1 MKQHFIN
8 ELDSLR
14 SQISAQGELAERA
27 IHNAIQAFSSGDTEQ
42 ARRVMAHDEIIDR
55 EEIRIEE
62 ECLKLLALYQPVA
75 GDLRTVISCIKINTA
90 MERMADFGCHIAER
104 AILVAGL
111 PTLPGQEMF
120 DFEPMELLTLGMLR
134 DTLLAIRHSDLLLAH
149 KVIDRDDAVDAMR
162 SEHRT
167 HARAAI
173 LHCPAAVE
181 YYVSCIG
188 LARDLERIADLATDI
203 CRQLIY
209 LRTGCITRHSGTV
222 PPARA

>member
-14 SQISAQGELAERA
+14 TQITAQGELAERA
-27 IHNAIQAFSSGDTEQ
+27 IHNAIQAFSTGDTEL

-55 EEIRIEE
+55 EEIRLEE
-62 ECLKLLALYQPVA
+62 ECLKVLALYQPVA

-90 MERMADFGCHIAER
+90 LERIGDFGSHIAER
-104 AILVAGL
+104 AIMVAEL
-111 PTLPGQEMF
+111 PILPEQEVF
-120 DFEPMELLTLGMLR
+120 DFSPMEVLTMGMLH
-134 DTLLAIRHSDLLLAH
+134 DTLHAIQHSDLLLAH

-162 SEHRT
+162 SEHRA

-173 LHCPAAVE
+173 LRCPAAVE

-209 LRTGCITRHSGTV
+209 LRTGCITRHKS
-222 PPARA
+222 A

>member
-14 SQISAQGELAERA
+14 TQITAQGELAERA
-27 IHNAIQAFSSGDTEQ
+27 IHNAIQAFSTGDTEL

-55 EEIRIEE
+55 EEIRLEE
-62 ECLKLLALYQPVA
+62 ECLKVLALYQPVA
-75 GDLRTVISCIKINTA
+75 SDLRTVISCIKINTA
-90 MERMADFGCHIAER
+90 LERMADFACHIAER
-104 AILVAGL
+104 AIMVAEL
-111 PTLPGQEMF
+111 PILPEQEVF
-120 DFEPMELLTLGMLR
+120 DFSPMEVLTMGMLH
-134 DTLLAIRHSDLLLAH
+134 DTLHAIQHSDLLLAH

-209 LRTGCITRHSGTV
+209 LRTGCITRHSS
-222 PPARA
+222 

>member
-14 SQISAQGELAERA
+14 TQITAQGELAERA
-27 IHNAIQAFSSGDTEQ
+27 IHNAIQAFSTGDTEL

-55 EEIRIEE
+55 EEIRLEE
-62 ECLKLLALYQPVA
+62 ECLKVLALYQPVA
-75 GDLRTVISCIKINTA
+75 SDLRTVISCIKINTA
-90 MERMADFGCHIAER
+90 LERMADFACHIAER
-104 AILVAGL
+104 AIMVAEL
-111 PTLPGQEMF
+111 PILPEQEVF
-120 DFEPMELLTLGMLR
+120 DFSPMEVLTMGMLH
-134 DTLLAIRHSDLLLAH
+134 DTLHAIQHSDLLLAH

-162 SEHRT
+162 SEHRA
-167 HARAAI
+167 HARASI
-173 LHCPAAVE
+173 IRCPAAVE

-209 LRTGCITRHSGTV
+209 LRTGCITRHKSD
-222 PPARA
+222 

>member
-14 SQISAQGELAERA
+14 TQITAQGELAERA
-27 IHNAIQAFSSGDTEQ
+27 IHNAIHAFSTGDTEL

-55 EEIRIEE
+55 EEIRLEE
-62 ECLKLLALYQPVA
+62 ECLKVLALYQPVA
-75 GDLRTVISCIKINTA
+75 SDLRTVISCIKINTA
-90 MERMADFGCHIAER
+90 LERMADFACHIAER
-104 AILVAGL
+104 AIMVAEL
-111 PTLPGQEMF
+111 PILPEQEVF
-120 DFEPMELLTLGMLR
+120 DFSPMEVLTMGMLH
-134 DTLLAIRHSDLLLAH
+134 DTLHAIQHSDLLLAH

-162 SEHRT
+162 SEHRA

-173 LHCPAAVE
+173 LRCPAAVE

-209 LRTGCITRHSGTV
+209 LRTGCITRHSS
-222 PPARA
+222 

>member
-8 ELDSLR
+8 ELNSLR
-14 SQISAQGELAERA
+14 TQITAQGELAERA
-27 IHNAIQAFSSGDTEQ
+27 IHNAIQAFSTGDTEL

-55 EEIRIEE
+55 EEIRLEE
-62 ECLKLLALYQPVA
+62 ECLKVLALYQPVA

-90 MERMADFGCHIAER
+90 LERIADFGSHIAER
-104 AILVAGL
+104 AIMVAEL
-111 PTLPGQEMF
+111 PILPEQEVF
-120 DFEPMELLTLGMLR
+120 DFSPMEVLTMGMLH
-134 DTLLAIRHSDLLLAH
+134 DTLHAIQHSDLLLAH
-149 KVIDRDDAVDAMR
+149 KIIDRDDAVDAMR
-162 SEHRT
+162 SEHRA

-173 LHCPAAVE
+173 LRCPAAVE

-209 LRTGCITRHSGTV
+209 LRTGCITRHKSD
-222 PPARA
+222 

>member
-14 SQISAQGELAERA
+14 TQITAQGELAERA
-27 IHNAIQAFSSGDTEQ
+27 IHNAIQAFSTGDTEL

-55 EEIRIEE
+55 EEIRLEE
-62 ECLKLLALYQPVA
+62 ECLKVLALYQPVA
-75 GDLRTVISCIKINTA
+75 SDLRTVISCIKINTA
-90 MERMADFGCHIAER
+90 LERMADFACHIAER
-104 AILVAGL
+104 AIMVAEL
-111 PTLPGQEMF
+111 PILPEQEVF
-120 DFEPMELLTLGMLR
+120 DFSPMEVLTMGMLH
-134 DTLLAIRHSDLLLAH
+134 DTLHAIQHSDLLLAH

-162 SEHRT
+162 SEHRA

-173 LHCPAAVE
+173 LRYPAAVE

-209 LRTGCITRHSGTV
+209 LRTGCITRHKSD
-222 PPARA
+222 

>member
-14 SQISAQGELAERA
+14 NQICAQGELAERA
-27 IHNAIQAFSSGDTEQ
+27 IHNAIHAFSTGDTEL

-62 ECLKLLALYQPVA
+62 ECLKALALYQPVA

-90 MERMADFGCHIAER
+90 LERIADFGSHIAER
-104 AILVAGL
+104 ATLVASL
-111 PTLPGQEMF
+111 PELLEQECF
-120 DFEPMELLTLGMLR
+120 DFEPMEVLTMGMLH
-134 DTLLAIRHSDLLLAH
+134 DTLLAIQHDDILLAH
-149 KVIDRDDAVDAMR
+149 QVIDRDDAVDTMR
-162 SEHRT
+162 REHRT
-167 HARAAI
+167 HAREAI
-173 LHCPAAVE
+173 LRCPAAAE
-181 YYVSCIG
+181 YYIACIG

-209 LRTGCITRHSGTV
+209 LRTGCITRHKSD
-222 PPARA
+222 

>member
-14 SQISAQGELAERA
+14 TQITAQGELAERA
-27 IHNAIQAFSSGDTEQ
+27 IHNAIHAFSTGDTEL

-55 EEIRIEE
+55 EEIRLEE
-62 ECLKLLALYQPVA
+62 ECLKVLALYQPVA
-75 GDLRTVISCIKINTA
+75 SDLRTVISCIKINTA
-90 MERMADFGCHIAER
+90 LERMADFACHIAER
-104 AILVAGL
+104 AIMVAEL
-111 PTLPGQEMF
+111 PILPEQEVF
-120 DFEPMELLTLGMLR
+120 DFSPMEVLTMGMLH
-134 DTLLAIRHSDLLLAH
+134 DTLHAIQHSDLLLAH
-149 KVIDRDDAVDAMR
+149 KIIDRDDAVDAMR
-162 SEHRT
+162 SEHRA

-173 LHCPAAVE
+173 LRCPAAVE

-209 LRTGCITRHSGTV
+209 LRTGCITRHKSD
-222 PPARA
+222 